1 MSNLR
6 GENLWKIYGEV
17 EAIRGVNI
25 EVEEGEI
32 VVIFG
37 PSGSGKTTLLNLLAL
52 LDKPTRG
59 RIYLDGRDITDI
71 GEREASEIRNRN
83 FGFIFQLFHLIPEL
97 TVIENVYLPLWIR
110 EKNNFK
116 INQYKKDAE
125 RLLEEFG
132 IGEKANLF
140 PSQLSTGEKQKVA
153 ICRSLICKPNII
165 FADEPTGNLDQD
177 ITKEIIRL
185 FKIISS
191 WGTAVVIATHN
202 RSLLSY
208 HPTKLIALKKGI
220 VQGVFVSSYK
230 DSDTYIPQ

>member
-165 FADEPTGNLDQD
+165 FADEPTGSIDKDSARVFFEMVKYLNEKMG
-177 ITKEIIRL
+177 IT
-185 FKIISS
+185 F
-191 WGTAVVIATHN
+191 VIVTHN
-202 RSLLSY
+202 EKFLHLA
-208 HPTKLIALKKGI
+208 TKAVYLNEGIIKRVEKIKKG
-220 VQGVFVSSYK
+220 
-230 DSDTYIPQ
+230 